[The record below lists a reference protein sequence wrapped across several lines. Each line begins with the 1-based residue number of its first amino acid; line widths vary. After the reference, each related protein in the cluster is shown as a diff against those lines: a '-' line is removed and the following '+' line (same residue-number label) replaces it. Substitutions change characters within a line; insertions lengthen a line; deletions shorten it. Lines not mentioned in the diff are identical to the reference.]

1 MMIAALVPWTEDNV
15 IPFPEPCGY
24 PCEPDDPY
32 AAGHDLLDRYLAG
45 PFTVEYWWESIH
57 PRESAAGRA
66 ILTSA
71 QRTQIVVAHAALDRL
86 AWLAEHEWRTWHG
99 RRSHRQALEGLVR
112 ALFARQLTFSQDD
125 LAHILRVVV
134 SGDDLRWQPWRGV
147 VNALERYL
155 CAHDLPREFRPLLE
169 RQQKRLTG
177 HYLQAAYRPLV
188 LRIDELL
195 GRGEPGLPEVGEPWA
210 DLLLATLAAL
220 DGAAYGRWRA
230 LLAHIPVT
238 NGVKPSR
245 GWLEDAKTHLDH
257 VGAVAFK
264 RVVLDLFALAAR
276 HVPVPLGDRNAV
288 TLKGLVWY
296 CGLLDDADV
305 AGAVS
310 RVAVAMYATVPGEGP
325 RCGRVAGACVQ
336 VLALMPGAAPLLCL
350 AQIYEQVASRAVRDD
365 IVRTLVALSAGADVA
380 WNELRAI
387 APGLPAAATVSRV
400 SS

>member
-1 MMIAALVPWTEDNV
+1 MIAALVPYQENNV
-15 IPFPEPCGY
+15 IPFPEPAGY
-24 PCEPDDPY
+24 PCGPDDPY
-32 AAGHDLLDRYLAG
+32 AAGHELLDRYLDG
-45 PFTVEYWWESIH
+45 PFAVEYWWESIH
-57 PRESAAGRA
+57 PRESATGRA

-86 AWLAEHEWRTWHG
+86 AWLAEREWRTWHG
-99 RRSHRQALEGLVR
+99 RRSHRQALEGLAR
-112 ALFARQLTFSQDD
+112 ALFARQLAFSQDD

-155 CAHDLPREFRPLLE
+155 SAHELPREFRPLLE
-169 RQQKRLTG
+169 RQQDLLTG

-210 DLLLATLAAL
+210 DLLLARLAAL
-220 DGAAYGRWRA
+220 DEPGYGTWRA

-245 GWLEDAKTHLDH
+245 SWLEDAKARLAA
-257 VGAVAFK
+257 VGSDAFK
-264 RVVLDLFALAAR
+264 RAVLDLCALAAR
-276 HVPVPLGDRNAV
+276 HAPLPPGDRNAV
-288 TLKGLVWY
+288 VLKGLVWY
-296 CGLLDDADV
+296 CGLLDDAEV
-305 AGAVS
+305 AAAVA
-310 RVAVAMYATVPGEGP
+310 RLAVAMYATIPGEGP

-336 VLALMPGAAPLLCL
+336 VLALMPGAAPLVCL
-350 AQIYEQVASRAVRDD
+350 ARVYAQVASRAVRDD
-365 IVRTLVALSAGADVA
+365 IMRALVALAADADIA
-380 WNELRAI
+380 WDELRKI
-387 APGLPAAATVSRV
+387 APGLPVAATIPRV